1 MTDPNPTGPGRLGR
15 AIRAGSE
22 LGSRRILVVDDEE
35 AIRSA
40 LARFLEARD
49 FAVST
54 ADTAAAALKA
64 IEDEQFVGMLCDV
77 RMPGM
82 TGVELVPKALH
93 RDTDLAI
100 IMLTAVND
108 APTATE
114 ALALGA
120 MDYLTKPVELE
131 ALASAIERA
140 LRRRGNQ
147 IEQRKFEWLIREE
160 VAARTEELRAE
171 RETLSTTVVDVVRA
185 LVTAQEAKDAYLRGH
200 SDRVG
205 DLAASIATSMGLP
218 DEKVEAIRLAG
229 KVMDVGKIALRESV
243 LNKPGTLT
251 DDEFEHVKS
260 HVKIGVDILSP
271 IKPLAHLVPIVA
283 HHHEHFDGSGYPHG
297 LAGEAISLGGRIL
310 AAADAFD
317 ALTSQRAWREPLSPD
332 EALATIAKRGVTLLD
347 PKVLA
352 ALKDVVAKRKT
363 LAFLDPV
370 AD

>member
-15 AIRAGSE
+15 AIRAGTDQ
-22 LGSRRILVVDDEE
+22 GARRVLVVDDED
-35 AIRSA
+35 AIRNA
-40 LARFLEARD
+40 LARFLATRD
-49 FAVST
+49 FEVST
-54 ADTAAAALKA
+54 ADTAAAALEA
-64 IEDEQFVGMLCDV
+64 LENEHFVALLLDV

-140 LRRRGNQ
+140 LRRRQNQ

-171 RETLSTTVVDVVRA
+171 REMLSTTVVDVVRA

-200 SDRVG
+200 SDRVA
-205 DLAASIATSMGLP
+205 DLAASIASTLGLP
-218 DEKVEAIRLAG
+218 DEKVEAIRLGG

-243 LNKPGTLT
+243 LNKPGALT
-251 DDEFEHVKS
+251 AEEFDHVKT

-297 LAGEAISLGGRIL
+297 LSGEAISLGGRIL

-317 ALTSQRAWREPLSPD
+317 ALTSQRAWREPLTPD
-332 EALATIAKRGVTLLD
+332 AAMDAIEQRGVTLLD
-347 PKVLA
+347 PKVLQ
-352 ALKDVVAKRKT
+352 ALKDVVGKRKT
-363 LAFLDPV
+363 LSFLDP
-370 AD
+370 AKD

>member
-1 MTDPNPTGPGRLGR
+1 MTDPHPTGPGRLGR
-15 AIRAGSE
+15 AIRAGTDPSA
-22 LGSRRILVVDDEE
+22 RRILVVDDDE
-35 AIRSA
+35 AIRGA
-40 LARFLEARD
+40 IVRFLASRDYEA
-49 FAVST
+49 ST
-54 ADTAAAALKA
+54 ADTAAAALDA
-64 IEDEQFVGMLCDV
+64 LENEQFVAMLLDV

-82 TGVELVPKALH
+82 TGVELVPKALQ

-114 ALALGA
+114 TLSLGA

-185 LVTAQEAKDAYLRGH
+185 LVTAQEAKDPYLRGH
-200 SDRVG
+200 SDRVA
-205 DLAASIATSMGLP
+205 DLAASIASTLRLP
-218 DEKVEAIRLAG
+218 DEKIEAIRLAG

-243 LNKPGTLT
+243 LNKPGALT
-251 DDEFEHVKS
+251 EEEFEHVKS

-297 LAGEAISLGGRIL
+297 LSGEAISLGGRIL

-317 ALTSQRAWREPLSPD
+317 ALTSQRAWREPMSPQ
-332 EALATIAKRGVTLLD
+332 EAMGTIAARGDTLLD
-347 PKVLA
+347 PKVLK
-352 ALKDVVAKRKT
+352 ALEAVVAKRKT
-363 LAFLDPV
+363 LSFLDPV